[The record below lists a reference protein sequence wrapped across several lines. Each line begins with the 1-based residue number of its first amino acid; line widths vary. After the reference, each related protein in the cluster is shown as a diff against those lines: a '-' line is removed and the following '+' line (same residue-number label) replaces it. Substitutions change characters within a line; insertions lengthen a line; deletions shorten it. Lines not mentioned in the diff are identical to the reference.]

1 MIYDIMSHPD
11 NLIKVTSG
19 IASLPMELKDKKPW
33 RDFAHTVEVITGSAL
48 AEHERHTSKVAATET
63 VPSATRTGRAGGGKP
78 RHYVTLFEL
87 ERLAAASAEELSVRK
102 GELYTRDGNIVGK
115 FAPNDGHLRLSLQLK
130 GYALLSTYG
139 GRMARLTCF
148 NGVQSDSFRFDER
161 GSAELELPDDAATQE
176 GLGRVTL
183 DFSED

>member
-1 MIYDIMSHPD
+1 MEPD
-11 NLIKVTSG
+11 
-19 IASLPMELKDKKPW
+19 DKKFW
-33 RDFAHTVEVITGSAL
+33 RDFAHTVEVITGRAL
-48 AEHERHTSKVAATET
+48 AEQERHTSKVAVTET
-63 VPSATRTGRAGGGKP
+63 VVPFASRAGRAGTGEH
-78 RHYVTLFEL
+78 RRYVGHFEL

-130 GYALLSTYG
+130 GYALLSAYG

-148 NGVQSDSFRFDER
+148 NGVQSDTFRFDER

-183 DFSED
+183 DFAED